1 MHKNNLAD
9 HLYQSLF
16 LILWGITFVFQ
27 NVVEVDKQSNVAKGE
42 LMINDQDAMEV
53 SSVFVMITQTKKMLS
68 S

>member
-9 HLYQSLF
+9 HLYQSVF
-16 LILWGITFVFQ
+16 LIQWGITFVFQ

>member
-9 HLYQSLF
+9 HLYQPLF
-16 LILWGITFVFQ
+16 LNQCGITFVFQ